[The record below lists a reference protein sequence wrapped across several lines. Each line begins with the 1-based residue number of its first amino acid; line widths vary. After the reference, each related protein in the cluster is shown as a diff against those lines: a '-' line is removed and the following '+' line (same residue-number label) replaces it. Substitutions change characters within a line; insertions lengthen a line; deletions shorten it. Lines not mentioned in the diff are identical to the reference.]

1 MAQAHKTG
9 LDALLQVFR
18 SVRDP
23 ELNQDL
29 VSLGAIRDVKLPG
42 DGIATFKIALSSSPG
57 ARAQVEKEVRSG
69 LEKAGFTRAEF
80 TVEGSA
86 GGFSKTGGGV
96 DASKAGST
104 ALGGVRHIV
113 AVSSGKGGVGKSTMS
128 ANLAAAL
135 ALAGFRVGLMDADV
149 YGPNI
154 PTMMGLIDGPKMEQD
169 PVLGEV
175 FIPPTA
181 HGIKVMSMGFLV
193 PGDQPLVWRG
203 PMLHSILNQFC
214 NKVKWG
220 ELDFLIVDMP
230 PGTGDVQLSLAQ
242 LVPLAGTV
250 MVTTPQEVALQDVRK
265 AYHMWEKVRVPVLG
279 IVENMSY
286 FLDDS
291 GKRHD
296 IFGKGGGAMLAK
308 KWQLPLLAEV
318 PIVTRVR
325 EGGDDGVPV
334 VISDSKSSVAMQ
346 IRAMAEKVVALIQE
360 RGSAAG
366 ATAGVQ
372 IGKFE

>member
-1 MAQAHKTG
+1 MAQNSKTG
-9 LDALLQVFR
+9 LDALLTIVR
-18 SVRDP
+18 SIRDP

-29 VSLGAIRDVKLPG
+29 VSLNAVRDVKLPSEG
-42 DGIATFKIALSSSPG
+42 AVSFKIVLSSSKT
-57 ARAQVEKEVRSG
+57 ATAKVEKEVRTE
-69 LEKAGFTRAEF
+69 LQKAGFTKIDL
-80 TVEGSA
+80 TVESTKPAQAESA
-86 GGFSKTGGGV
+86 QSP
-96 DASKAGST
+96 
-104 ALGGVRHIV
+104 ALGGVRHII
-113 AVSSGKGGVGKSTMS
+113 AVSSGKGGVGKSTIS
-128 ANLAAAL
+128 VNLATAL
-135 ALAGFRVGLMDADV
+135 ALAGHRVGLMDADV

-175 FIPPTA
+175 FIPPVA

-193 PGDQPLVWRG
+193 PADQPLVWRG

-220 ELDFLIVDMP
+220 ELDYLIVDMP

-242 LVPLAGTV
+242 LVPLTGTV

-265 AYHMWEKVRVPVLG
+265 AYHMWDKVRVPVLG

-286 FLDDS
+286 FVDDT

-296 IFGKGGGAMLAK
+296 IFGKGGGAALAK

-318 PIVTRVR
+318 PLVTRIR
-325 EGGDDGVPV
+325 EGGDEGVPV
-334 VISDSKSSVAMQ
+334 VKGDTNSPVASQ
-346 IRAMAEKVVALIQE
+346 LKAMALKLE
-360 RGSAAG
+360 SFS
-366 ATAGVQ
+366 TPGVQ